1 MRSIYDVLRSLDSIE
16 FNVTEDLINLLPGN
30 VFVVD
35 KKGYLLWGNQR
46 ILDTLQLKNLDEY
59 IGKHISYWD
68 NYSWE
73 CCQTILKS
81 SREIVGEESYKGRC
95 YITKRK
101 PLFSTKGEIIAIL
114 GTALDITKQ
123 KQAHIAKQE
132 FLQNMAHDIRTPLA
146 GIIGLAQLQE
156 MGLGSLEEYKE
167 YGQMIHGAGNQLLE
181 LLNAVI
187 ELIDT
192 EHMTDTVQ
200 AEPLDLSGL
209 ARELYALMEPSIR
222 TKGLKFKLELGQ
234 NLPLIISDRI
244 KLKRILL
251 NILSNSVKFTQ
262 KGEISF
268 SIKLLGVENTQASV
282 EVVISDTGV
291 GIAKENLDKIYDRFY
306 RAHPSYLAKYSGY
319 GVGLYLV
326 KETVALL
333 GGEIKVSSEEG
344 KGTCFTLHFNFSIAH
359 TNLDETEPL
368 LSPVSGVQS
377 KTAPVLIAE
386 DNPIV
391 LRVLKNLLKKA
402 GYKVIATMD
411 GRTALEALQK
421 NSVAWALLDIG
432 LPELRGTEATRQY
445 RQWEKEN
452 NKSHLPIFALTGHS
466 VDDVGKECSEA
477 GIDQVFTKPLN
488 NEIIQEI
495 EKFVLGKI

>member
-1 MRSIYDVLRSLDSIE
+1 MNSLQDTLNLAKSNTLTNIFDLIGFNYSVIDLQGNYIIQNNTAISNISGGNLNAELIDPITWNDCKKVMEKKARSIKEENFKERCYLSIKQPLLDSDNSSCIGI
-16 FNVTEDLINLLPGN
+16 LI
-30 VFVVD
+30 
-35 KKGYLLWGNQR
+35 
-46 ILDTLQLKNLDEY
+46 
-59 IGKHISYWD
+59 ISH
-68 NYSWE
+68 
-73 CCQTILKS
+73 
-81 SREIVGEESYKGRC
+81 
-95 YITKRK
+95 
-101 PLFSTKGEIIAIL
+101 
-114 GTALDITKQ
+114 DITKQ
-123 KQAHIAKQE
+123 KQAHIAKQA
-132 FLQNMAHDIRTPLA
+132 FLQNMAHDIRTPLS

-156 MGLGSLEEYKE
+156 MGLGSLEESKE
-167 YGQMIHGAGNQLLE
+167 YGQMIYGAGNQLLE

-192 EHMTDTVQ
+192 EHMKDPVK

-209 ARELYALMEPSIR
+209 ARELCVLMEPSMR
-222 TKGLKFKLELGQ
+222 TKGLTFKLELGQ

-268 SIKLLGVENTQASV
+268 SIKLLGVENNQASV
-282 EVVISDTGV
+282 AMVIFDTGV
-291 GIAKENLDKIYDRFY
+291 GIAKENLDKIYDCFY
-306 RAHPSYLAKYSGY
+306 RAHPSYLAEYSGY
-319 GVGLYLV
+319 GMGLYLV